1 MRESRICPVG
11 DADVPG
17 ASAADDERTATP
29 EKELVMFD
37 TVVLALDGSPESLA
51 AASYARELVGE
62 HGAIRAVH
70 VREIMLGRGG
80 GQPANANEDE
90 IVADVRRTVEELK
103 AGGADISLEVAT
115 AASGGPAQVIAEIA
129 RRSSADVI
137 VMGTRGRGQVA
148 GLLLGSV
155 TQRLL
160 HLAHCPVF
168 AVPPGA
174 VSKTAEAP
182 AAGAAAGA

>member
-1 MRESRICPVG
+1 
-11 DADVPG
+11 
-17 ASAADDERTATP
+17 
-29 EKELVMFD
+29 MFD
-37 TVVLALDGSPESLA
+37 TVVLALDGSPESIA
-51 AASYARELVGE
+51 AVPFARELAGE

-70 VREIMLGRGG
+70 VREILLGRGG

-90 IVADVRRTVEELK
+90 IVAGVRRTVDDLK
-103 AGGADISLEVAT
+103 ASGVDVSLEVAT
-115 AASGGPAQVIAEIA
+115 AASGGPAHVIAEIA
-129 RRSSADVI
+129 RRDGADVI

-174 VSKTAEAP
+174 VTKAAAAP
-182 AAGAAAGA
+182 AAGTAAST

>member
-1 MRESRICPVG
+1 
-11 DADVPG
+11 
-17 ASAADDERTATP
+17 
-29 EKELVMFD
+29 MFD

-51 AASYARELVGE
+51 AAPYARELAGE

-70 VREIMLGRGG
+70 VREILLGRGG
-80 GQPANANEDE
+80 GQPANVNEE
-90 IVADVRRTVEELK
+90 EVVAGVRSTVAELK
-103 AGGADISLEVAT
+103 AAGADISLEVAT
-115 AASGGPAQVIAEIA
+115 AASGGPAQAIAEIA

-137 VMGTRGRGQVA
+137 VVGTRGRGQVA

-174 VSKTAEAP
+174 VSAQAQAP
-182 AAGAAAGA
+182 ATGAASGV